1 MADEPKPKR
10 KMPRGK
16 PFQKGQ
22 SGNPGGRPKSVLL
35 WRETAQRHAD
45 RALKVHE
52 RNIKAALALKDS
64 DVSDGANTLRGV
76 GAKSAS
82 FVIEQAYGK
91 APQQLE
97 VTGKDGQQLDLIG
110 ASASL
115 IEQLRKLAVPNA
127 PQVARCSTCNAE
139 LPGVQQDPAR
149 PCAKCSAPKEP
160 GP

>member
-1 MADEPKPKR
+1 
-10 KMPRGK
+10 MPRGK

-76 GAKSAS
+76 GLRDQVGRLVAARGS
-82 FVIEQAYGK
+82 EQR
-91 APQQLE
+91 Q
-97 VTGKDGQQLDLIG
+97 
-110 ASASL
+110 
-115 IEQLRKLAVPNA
+115 
-127 PQVARCSTCNAE
+127 
-139 LPGVQQDPAR
+139 
-149 PCAKCSAPKEP
+149 
-160 GP
+160 